1 MVWTVLGAEKDKV
14 LFVSKSGTDGILHQG
29 SYLTI
34 IDGSKKFIVR
44 VDESSQYNPYSPS
57 PLIVDMDLSPLLP
70 DQKAVNITN
79 ATRIIEYPERE
90 DGMSSF
96 IKPQLTA
103 RRSGQEDI
111 DMAIGNKEG
120 IPIFPAT
127 AFARNIQNLCDEE
140 GKFLQVK
147 IPKDTFFYQMLIAG
161 RTGSGKTVAMKYMAQ
176 YFIEEMGGCVLA
188 INVKEEDLLTMDKP
202 SKTKNPK
209 VLKEWS
215 DLKFT
220 PRGLDTFRVYY
231 PCNQN
236 TNYST
241 DVDLKKCEKITLV
254 TKHIDPETLTGLI
267 QNLSDL
273 GADHLPQIFR
283 YWKQEVMENN
293 STMTDFLNYLAQRYQ
308 ERTFPIMNIRGDILE
323 PIRLFPGTYNNIY
336 NSLNYATN
344 YFDVEEAKEL
354 EAKDILQRGKMSV
367 IDVTGKGG
375 FTFGSILLRDLLDK
389 IYDAKSNK
397 SSKIPIL
404 IIIDEVHE
412 FYNTTRSREALQTLD
427 SICRK
432 GRSLEIGIIFSSQNP
447 EDIPKG
453 ISNVVNSKIY
463 FKSESSSIKSLGTNV
478 SGIDTESFKQGYAV
492 ARIHSLSQLKF
503 LKFPMSLA
511 GVNDD
516 RGK

>member
-14 LFVSKSGTDGILHQG
+14 VFVSKSGTDGILHQG

-34 IDGSKKFIVR
+34 LDGNKKFIVR
-44 VDESSQYNPYSPS
+44 VDESSQYNPFSPS
-57 PLIVDMDLSPLLP
+57 PLIVDMNLSPLLP
-70 DQKAVNITN
+70 DQKAVNVTS

-103 RRSGQEDI
+103 KRSNQEDL

-127 AFARNIQNLCDEE
+127 AFARNIQNLCDEN
-140 GKFLQVK
+140 GRFLQVR
-147 IPKDTFFYQMLIAG
+147 IPEDTFFHQMLIAG

-188 INVKEEDLLTMDKP
+188 VNVKEEDLLTMDKP
-202 SKTKNPK
+202 SRTKNPK
-209 VLKEWS
+209 ILKEWA
-215 DLKFT
+215 DLGYT
-220 PRGLDTFRVYY
+220 PRGLETFRVYY
-231 PCNQN
+231 PASQSID
-236 TNYST
+236 YSK
-241 DVDLKKCEKITLV
+241 DVDFKKCERITLV
-254 TKHIDPETLTGLI
+254 TKHIDPETLTGLV

-283 YWKQEVMENN
+283 YWKEEEMRENSN
-293 STMTDFLNYLAQRYQ
+293 LTDFLNYLTVRNR
-308 ERTFPIMNIRGDILE
+308 ERTFPVKNIRGEELE

-336 NSLNYATN
+336 NALNYATN
-344 YFDVEEAKEL
+344 YFDIECAKEL
-354 EAKDILQRGKMSV
+354 EAADILQPGKMSV

-389 IYDAKSNK
+389 IYNAKSNK
-397 SSKIPIL
+397 SLDTPIL

-412 FYNTTRSREALQTLD
+412 FYNSSRSREALQLLD

-432 GRSLEIGIIFSSQNP
+432 GRGLRIGIIFSSQNP

-463 FKSESSSIKSLGTNV
+463 FKSELSSIKSLGTNV

-492 ARIHSLSQLKF
+492 ARIHGLSQLKF

-511 GVNDD
+511 GVDD
-516 RGK
+516 ERRK